1 MFDTVGLFVMI
12 LAYVLLIAI
21 LVRVILSWTGID
33 ANNPLTVALTEITE
47 PILAPIRQ
55 FMPRI
60 GMLDLSPMAASFL
73 LFLVANAAS
82 QLRG

>member
-1 MFDTVGLFVMI
+1 M
-12 LAYVLLIAI
+12 IAI

-33 ANNPLTVALTEITE
+33 PNNPLTVALTEITE
-47 PILAPIRQ
+47 PILGPIRQ

-73 LFLVANAAS
+73 LLMVAQAS
-82 QLRG
+82 SRVLS

>member
-1 MFDTVGLFVMI
+1 M
-12 LAYVLLIAI
+12 IAI

-33 ANNPLTVALTEITE
+33 ANNPLTIALTEITE

-73 LFLVANAAS
+73 LLMIAQAATRV
-82 QLRG
+82 LG